1 MIDHIDEYPYLGR
14 CPIMALRTIVV
25 IALMVP
31 FFFFIDFP
39 SHLPTDGADAK
50 DHCGEKMPARGCIIS
65 YFYVLGIPATY
76 NDLQKHLQQC
86 MM

>member
-14 CPIMALRTIVV
+14 CPIMVLHTIAVV
-25 IALMVP
+25 ALMVP

-65 YFYVLGIPATY
+65 YFYVLGIPETY
-76 NDLQKHLQQC
+76 NDLQKHLQQRT
-86 MM
+86 M